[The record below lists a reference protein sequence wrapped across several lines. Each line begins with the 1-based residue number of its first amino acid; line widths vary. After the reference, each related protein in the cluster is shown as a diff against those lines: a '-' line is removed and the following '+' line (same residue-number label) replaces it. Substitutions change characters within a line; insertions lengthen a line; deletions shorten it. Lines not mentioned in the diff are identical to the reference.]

1 MESPLCKEIPSDC
14 RLIETFRFDPKAGAV
29 HISLHLKRMEH
40 SAKALGFPFCHKTA
54 LTEIINLSSQRHLRC
69 RLSLGELGDFNLKSE
84 ALGDT
89 KPVWKIAIADQR
101 LYSSDPWLLHKTTQ
115 RRIYDEARST
125 LPKELDELL
134 FVNEKGEVCE
144 GTITNVFI
152 QLVDG
157 GWITP
162 PLMSGCLPGILRQ
175 IKLQSG
181 AVREAVVTINELLK
195 CRQIRVGNSLRGE
208 ILAELL

>member
-1 MESPLCKEIPSDC
+1 MESPFCSEIPSNC
-14 RLIETFRFDPKAGAV
+14 RLIETFRFDPKDGAL
-29 HISLHLKRMEH
+29 HLALHLKRMKH
-40 SAKALGFPFCHKTA
+40 SAKVIGFPFCEKTA
-54 LTEIINLSSQRHLRC
+54 LNEIGNLSSKHALRC
-69 RLSLGELGDFNLKSE
+69 RLTLGELGDFDLQSE
-84 ALGDT
+84 TLVDT
-89 KPVWKIAIADQR
+89 KRVWKIAIAEQK
-101 LYSSDPWLLHKTTQ
+101 LSSSDPWLRHKTTL
-115 RRIYDEARST
+115 RRIYDEARSS

-144 GTITNVFI
+144 GTITNVFV
-152 QLVDG
+152 QLIDG